1 MNCRSAESLFSSYIE
16 DEISQEE
23 RRNVES
29 HLMGCRRCSLAM
41 REVRATMT
49 MLARIPEVE
58 VQPSAHFE
66 EDVYARIRSGEGLRP
81 TAVEW
86 IRELLVPARLRPAFM
101 AVAGVCAVAIAAIV
115 SPFGQGL
122 LHPTAVTSIAARPEA
137 TATGLP
143 REAAPGS
150 GITNPSTTLVQTAPA
165 GVPGPAPRE
174 RRSSVIASA
183 SQQNPVAG
191 DSIVD
196 GRIDRPHYDDQIIN
210 DTFYLERG
218 SQGQNPAVVP
228 VNETQGD
235 GVYVIF

>member
-49 MLARIPEVE
+49 MLTRIPEVE
-58 VQPSAHFE
+58 VQPNAHFD

-101 AVAGVCAVAIAAIV
+101 AGAGVCAVVIAAIV
-115 SPFGQGL
+115 SPPGQSF
-122 LHPTAVTSIAARPEA
+122 LHRTVTSPSIAAHPEA
-137 TATGLP
+137 TATESSP
-143 REAAPGS
+143 REAAVS
-150 GITNPSTTLVQTAPA
+150 GITAPSNTLVPTVPT
-165 GVPGPAPRE
+165 PGPAPRE
-174 RRSSVIASA
+174 RTSSVIAAA

-196 GRIDRPHYDDQIIN
+196 GRIDRPRYDDQIIN

-218 SQGQNPAVVP
+218 SQGQNPAIVP
-228 VNETQGD
+228 VHETQGD